1 MSRTPQFSIWVRVPG
16 TVGNFAGAG
25 CGAALALDCPM
36 NVQVMARED
45 HRVLVRYFGEDGH
58 RIPRDSSNLIV
69 QSMRACLSSCGRP
82 FTGAGL
88 EIYNSIPPGVG
99 LGASVAAIWAGA
111 IAANA
116 LYDLGLDL
124 KELTAVVESLD
135 RAKAN
140 IHAAW
145 FGGLAA
151 LTATSGG
158 YRTALVPK
166 DFKLAVLI
174 PSVASH
180 SVARAVPRSEP
191 DDAAEA
197 FRRAT
202 NAASFLAQGGRRGG
216 FSCESEVPGHLAAAV
231 PGLEDALQISIPGL
245 LGAFVC
251 GSGPAVGVLAEDN
264 NAEAVDAIREC
275 FSRRGVETRK
285 IEFHSSSTG
294 ARDWN
299 SRFAAAVPSGE
310 TQELWMVAAAGQPA

>member
-1 MSRTPQFSIWVRVPG
+1 
-16 TVGNFAGAG
+16 
-25 CGAALALDCPM
+25 
-36 NVQVMARED
+36 
-45 HRVLVRYFGEDGH
+45 
-58 RIPRDSSNLIV
+58 
-69 QSMRACLSSCGRP
+69 MRACLSSCGRP

-99 LGASVAAIWAGA
+99 LGASVAALWAGA

-151 LTATSGG
+151 LTAASGG

-166 DFKLAVLI
+166 DFKLAVVI
-174 PSVASH
+174 PLLASPPVKRSRIEQNYASH
-180 SVARAVPRSEP
+180 AVEQATAAAR
-191 DDAAEA
+191 
-197 FRRAT
+197 
-202 NAASFLAQGGRRGG
+202 FLAQGGRRGCLG
-216 FSCESEVPGHLAAAV
+216 VNRGVPGDLAATV
-231 PGLEDALQISIPGL
+231 PGLEDSLRISAAGL

-299 SRFAAAVPSGE
+299 SRFAADVRAGK
-310 TQELWMVAAAGQPA
+310 TQESSMVAAAGQPA